1 MESMTDVLFYK
12 DKISTVTIIE
22 GFKNIL
28 NAPAVG
34 DEVMINE
41 KVYVVV
47 KRVFDFDGNTI
58 HVVVNSINKKFR

>member
-1 MESMTDVLFYK
+1 MAAMTDVLFYK
-12 DKISTVTIIE
+12 DKIATTAIIE

-47 KRVFDFDGNTI
+47 KRVYDFDGNTI